1 MSAEYVAAIL
11 PAVVIRVQQLN
22 TSCFPSVPSSDL
34 HLVEGLLDL
43 VLKWIASI
51 FTLLC
56 RATVPYTAMVRRQDE
71 NVIYS
76 DDAKSTVAIAT
87 ALQPILLHSLTAKI
101 NPYMCTKLLTFINQT
116 LCMNGLP
123 EELPMIILSELF
135 WAVITA
141 VFTVPCLA
149 VV

>member
-1 MSAEYVAAIL
+1 
-11 PAVVIRVQQLN
+11 
-22 TSCFPSVPSSDL
+22 
-34 HLVEGLLDL
+34 
-43 VLKWIASI
+43 
-51 FTLLC
+51 
-56 RATVPYTAMVRRQDE
+56 MVRRQDE

-135 WAVITA
+135 WVVITA